1 MLTEVVGAGGVRL
14 SLRVAGAA
22 NASAIVFVHG
32 WAQSSLA
39 WSPQLAD
46 PGLSGR
52 YRLVGMDLRG
62 HGGSDVPALGY
73 DDPRAWAEDL
83 AAVIDFA
90 GAGAPV
96 LLVGWSYGGLVITD
110 YLRVHGTTNVAGIV
124 LAGAITEI
132 GRGRPGGKTGPAMRG
147 ALPAALSDDPAEAV
161 PALTALCAG
170 MSSRPVDGPL
180 AQSLLGTSLSVPPA
194 VRAALFRR
202 DVDSSVVLGGLDVP
216 ALVVHGVEDQ
226 VVDLSAGEYAAGK
239 IAGARTR
246 WMPGTG
252 HLPFVEAAA
261 EFNSALAQFAGERFA
276 H

>member
-1 MLTEVVGAGGVRL
+1 MLTEVIGAGGVRL
-14 SLRVAGAA
+14 GLRVAGAA
-22 NASAIVFVHG
+22 NTSAIVLVHG

-46 PGLSGR
+46 PGLTAR
-52 YRLVGMDLRG
+52 YRLVGVDLRG

-73 DDPRAWAEDL
+73 DEPRVWAEDL

-124 LAGAITEI
+124 FAGAITEI
-132 GRGRPGGKTGPAMRG
+132 GRDRPGGRVGPAMRN

-202 DVDSSVVLGGLDVP
+202 DVDSSAVLAGLDVP
-216 ALVVHGVEDQ
+216 TLVIHGVQDQ

-261 EFNSALAQFAGERFA
+261 EFNSALEQFAGERFA